1 MADKISKEARSRNM
15 SLIQSKDTK
24 PEMLVRK
31 YLFNRGLRY
40 RLHDKR
46 LPGKPD
52 LIFPKYKTAVFVNG
66 CFWHRHGCKYT
77 TTPKTNT
84 DFWLAKF
91 QKNVNRDIRNYE
103 ELEKSGWNVIVVWEC
118 DIKKDR
124 REESLSELYEEITDS
139 RKKNN

>member
-66 CFWHRHGCKYT
+66 CFWHRHGCRYT

-84 DFWLAKF
+84 DFWLDKF
-91 QKNVNRDIRNYE
+91 QKNVNRDIQNYE
-103 ELEKSGWNVIVVWEC
+103 ELDEAGWNVIVVWEC
-118 DIKKDR
+118 DLKKDR
-124 REESLSELYEEITDS
+124 REETLAELYDKITDS
-139 RKKNN
+139 IK